1 MKKII
6 LISCLILISRTALS
20 AQQIRPHDFVPGQ
33 RYHLRNGYELSIT
46 DAVKQDDHVCS
57 ILLSKNGRT
66 VVIEEMAYFNDLKY
80 YPRYE
85 GIDFDD
91 FFAIE
96 FFMGGYSC
104 CLYEKKTGSK
114 VLEFDTAGNSPVFEA
129 DNQMLIYSVDNGGD
143 MFFPKSIYLYDLKNG
158 KKYRLNEFLQ
168 EERAKNLFWL
178 NILTWFD
185 SFAFGNITPENV
197 EVVFYG
203 CYRPLFDEAGEFSDA
218 EDYSFSFTVER

>member
-1 MKKII
+1 MKKCF
-6 LISCLILISRTALS
+6 LFSCLIFISRITLS
-20 AQQIRPHDFVPGQ
+20 SQQVMSHDFVPEQ
-33 RYHLRNGYELSIT
+33 RYNLKNGYELSIT
-46 DAVKQDDHVCS
+46 DAVKQNDHVCS

-66 VVIEEMAYFNDLKY
+66 VVIGEMAYFNNLKY

-85 GIDFDD
+85 GIDFED

-114 VLEFDTAGNSPVFEA
+114 VLEFDTAGNRPVFDA

-143 MFFPKSIYLYDLKNG
+143 AFFPRSVYLYDLKNG
-158 KKYRLNEFLQ
+158 KKYKLNKFLQ
-168 EERAKNLFWL
+168 NAHAKNLFWL

-185 SFAFGNITPENV
+185 SFAFGNITSENV
-197 EVVFYG
+197 EIVFYG
-203 CYRPLFDEAGEFSDA
+203 CYKPLFDEAGEFFDT
-218 EDYSFSFTVER
+218 EDYSFSFIVER

>member
-1 MKKII
+1 MKKCF
-6 LISCLILISRTALS
+6 LFSCLIFISRITLS
-20 AQQIRPHDFVPGQ
+20 SQQITLHNFVPEQ
-33 RYHLRNGYELSIT
+33 RYNLKNGYELSIT
-46 DAVKQDDHVCS
+46 DAVKQNDHVCS

-66 VVIEEMAYFNDLKY
+66 VVIGEMAYFNNLKY

-104 CLYEKKTGSK
+104 CLYEKKAGSK
-114 VLEFDTAGNSPVFEA
+114 VLEFDTAGNRPVFDA

-143 MFFPKSIYLYDLKNG
+143 AFFPRSVYLYDLKNG
-158 KKYRLNEFLQ
+158 KKYKLNKFLQ
-168 EERAKNLFWL
+168 KAQERNLFWL

-185 SFAFGNITPENV
+185 SFAFGNITSENV
-197 EVVFYG
+197 EIVFYG
-203 CYRPLFDEAGEFSDA
+203 CYKPLFDEAGEFFDT
-218 EDYSFSFTVER
+218 EDYSFSFIVER